1 MSVIKFGF
9 EKLNVIVNW
18 GVQLLDINPWMQHGK
33 QPKCFLKLKR
43 WPQKQRVFSNA
54 STFFQQTFSAFIK
67 EQKLDLTS
75 CSLKLP
81 NRMKTKNAKS
91 TF

>member
-1 MSVIKFGF
+1 
-9 EKLNVIVNW
+9 
-18 GVQLLDINPWMQHGK
+18 MQHGK

-91 TF
+91 TFLTYDQQMKDSIK